1 MDASLEELARSY
13 TEAWCSGDPARVAG
27 HYAPEGALTINGGE
41 PAKGRAAITE
51 AARSFMT
58 AFPDMQVLMDGV
70 AVRDDGGAV
79 YRWTLAGTNTGPGG
93 SGHRVRISGFEEW
106 TLGADGLIAGS
117 QGHFDENEYDR
128 QLRDGVEDRPGGS

>member
-41 PAKGRAAITE
+41 PAKGLAAITE

-58 AFPDMQVLMDGV
+58 AFPDMRVVMGNLLMKND
-70 AVRDDGGAV
+70 RTE
-79 YRWTLAGTNTGPGG
+79 YHWTLIGTNTGPGG
-93 SGHRVRISGFEEW
+93 TGHRVRISGFELW
-106 TLGADGLIAGS
+106 QIGPDGLITSS
-117 QGHFDENEYDR
+117 QGHFDASE
-128 QLRDGVEDRPGGS
+128 